1 MRIRTLCI
9 VAVLTLCA
17 AMTAGAS
24 GFHASRSISLA
35 MIAILAL
42 IVLALIVLA
51 TGVVSAAP
59 HRQTAPPSLETVT
72 VEGTSPGL
80 TCGADLDR
88 ATAASVHS
96 ATVGRATGAAA
107 STVGISGTTLAY
119 IHPEYHNTWRPS

>member
-1 MRIRTLCI
+1 
-9 VAVLTLCA
+9 
-17 AMTAGAS
+17 MTAGAS
-24 GFHASRSISLA
+24 AFHATRSISLA
-35 MIAILAL
+35 MIAILALIVLAL

>member
-1 MRIRTLCI
+1 MRIRTLF
-9 VAVLTLCA
+9 AVLTLCA

-24 GFHASRSISLA
+24 AFHATRSISLA

-42 IVLALIVLA
+42 IVLA
-51 TGVVSAAP
+51 TGAVSAAP
-59 HRQTAPPSLETVT
+59 RQQTAPPSLETVT
-72 VEGTSPGL
+72 VEGTSLVL

-88 ATAASVHS
+88 APAASVHS

-119 IHPEYHNTWRPS
+119 IHPEYHNTWRPN

>member
-35 MIAILAL
+35 MIAI
-42 IVLALIVLA
+42 LALIVLA

-119 IHPEYHNTWRPS
+119 IHPQYHNTWRPS